1 MTKNQ
6 NNCEIN
12 GNKCTCLDN
21 LISNE
26 KEFLNTAFIDEV
38 ESDLLKIE
46 DIKMGSIG
54 GSVCG

>member
-6 NNCEIN
+6 NNREIT

-26 KEFLNTAFIDEV
+26 QEFLNTAFIDEV